1 MGPLLFLVML
11 VPFTVSGLAV
21 RESFFVNFL
30 GKVGIAADP
39 AFAAGFVFF
48 FVTLAMSLPGLAIWS
63 WEAVRGAPRQP
74 KIREAPR

>member
-11 VPFTVSGLAV
+11 IPFTVSGLAV

-30 GKVGIAADP
+30 GKLSISADK

-48 FVTLAMSLPGLAIWS
+48 AVTLGMSLVGAGIFG
-63 WEAVRGAPRQP
+63 WEAVRSLRAARP
-74 KIREAPR
+74 EAGP